1 MTRFY
6 ESIQRRFSQRN
17 SKMVYDEI
25 HEGCFTF
32 WFETVNDLE
41 AMAECRYR
49 KSLES
54 VQHRDIMG

>member
-1 MTRFY
+1 MMRFY

-25 HEGCFTF
+25 YEGCFTF

-41 AMAECRYR
+41 FMAESRYR
-49 KSLES
+49 KSFES

>member
-1 MTRFY
+1 MTGFY

-25 HEGCFTF
+25 YEGCFTF
-32 WFETVNDLE
+32 WFVTVNNLE
-41 AMAECRYR
+41 VMAESQYR
-49 KSLES
+49 KSLKS